1 MITPKIPNTQESI
14 KIIKEAQGW
23 LSLNESYGDTYITID
38 QPLSAALVQAIIAL
52 QKQIPVPPILIDQT
66 VESYAN
72 VQCPSCN
79 RKFQIGKVSKWT
91 NCLIVAIAAWLL
103 TTSPRTSAGIAR
115 KPLIGAIRNDYL

>member
-79 RKFQIGKVSKWT
+79 RKFQIGKVSKMDKLP
-91 NCLIVAIAAWLL
+91 NCSNCGMVINDVAQNFC
-103 TTSPRTSAGIAR
+103 GYCQ
-115 KPLIGAIRNDYL
+115 KAIDWSNKE